1 MTVKSV
7 KLLHFLFLVNV
18 SADRNKLLG
27 GQTWPI
33 SIRFLEMLSVVF
45 WIGVHASYE
54 FLLYITV
61 INCKNSSLVSDLS
74 SCFFWASVTVEPIK
88 F

>member
-1 MTVKSV
+1 MIIKSV
-7 KLLHFLFLVNV
+7 KLLCFLLLVNV

-27 GQTWPI
+27 GRTWPV
-33 SIRFLEMLSVVF
+33 SIWFLEMLSVVF

-54 FLLYITV
+54 FLLYIIV
-61 INCKNSSLVSDLS
+61 INCKNSSLVTGLS